1 MRTSIL
7 LEKLW
12 IEKKEFI
19 NSAELKHYC
28 RELKLDYASAIHYLL
43 KRRSLVRIFKGMF
56 YIKSL
61 EEIRL
66 GKRKYNH
73 LEIVSRGLE
82 LKGIKNWYFGLH
94 TALKLNNMTHEHF
107 AVEEVVSDS
116 LFRAKP
122 VSIAGYKFKFVKISP
137 PLLRFGIRDE
147 NGGVRYSDPEKTIL
161 DFIYL
166 WRHGGMEFNRNLME
180 VSDWSENISRKRL
193 KEYSKNYPKTV
204 AKTVK
209 EMVK

>member
-1 MRTSIL
+1 MRATIL

-12 IEKKEFI
+12 IEKKEFV
-19 NSAELKHYC
+19 NSAELKNYC
-28 RELKLDYASAIHYLL
+28 GELKLDYASAIRYLL
-43 KRRSLVRIFKGMF
+43 KRKSLVRIFKGIF
-56 YIKSL
+56 YVKSL

-66 GKRKYNH
+66 GKRKYSH

-94 TALKLNNMTHEHF
+94 SALKLNNMTHEHF

-122 VSIAGYKFKFVKISP
+122 VNIAGYKFKFVKISP
-137 PLLRFGIRDE
+137 PLLGFGIKDE
-147 NGGVRYSDPEKTIL
+147 GSGLRYSDPEKTIL

-166 WRHGGMEFNRNLME
+166 SRHGGMEFKRILLE
-180 VSDWSENISRKRL
+180 VSDWSENISRNRL

-204 AKTVK
+204 AEATK